1 MLNLTKNKIIDTNI
15 FYILFV
21 CLFSFIINFYYSKF
35 GTFPIDTFLHYDSGS
50 RILKGELPIRD
61 FWIVSGLTT
70 DFLQSIF
77 FKIFGIN
84 WFAYTFHSSLFNSF
98 ISTIVYLFFLG
109 LKLNRFKA
117 FIFSIS
123 FATLS
128 YTISGTPFV
137 DLHATYFLL
146 VVTLLII
153 NNLNTSKKYFWP
165 IIIFL
170 FFLSFFS
177 KQVPAAYAG
186 LFYSIILTSYFILK
200 KNYKTLIINFSS
212 IIFFLIFLYF
222 LLKIFEIDLKSFYI
236 QFIDYPRSIGSE
248 RLFNFNV
255 TFESIFNKY
264 KFLILPLVLLTY
276 LKLKKKDTLEAR
288 VNFFIF
294 VSFIGLMVFH
304 QLMTKNQIY
313 IYFLVPILFGVLQSE
328 LELSKNKFKNFFSI
342 SLIFLLVFITIKYH
356 LRFNENRKFHEL
368 TKAALSQSVKADTIH
383 LSLKGL
389 YWLNPHYSDSAQNE
403 IKILKKGYDK
413 IINSNKKIMLISH
426 YQFFDSITEKNLN
439 SPNKTFTIDGAS
451 MPLIGNKYFEFYKN
465 FLKNKIDKSNI
476 NEILIFKH
484 ENIPEEVFTNYINK
498 ECFEIYE
505 DEIFYIYKLICP
517 K

>member
-15 FYILFV
+15 FYILFI
-21 CLFSFIINFYYSKF
+21 CLFSFIINFYYSKL

-50 RILKGELPIRD
+50 RILKSEIPIRD

-70 DFLQSIF
+70 DILQSMF

-84 WFAYTFHSSLFNSF
+84 WLAYTFHSSLFNSF
-98 ISTIVYLFFLG
+98 ISTIAYLFFLG
-109 LKLNRFKA
+109 LKITRFKA
-117 FIFSIS
+117 FIFCIS

-146 VVTLLII
+146 VATLLIL
-153 NNLNTSKKYFWP
+153 NNLNTTKKYFWP
-165 IIIFL
+165 VIIFF

-186 LFYSIILTSYFILK
+186 LFYSIILIFYFILR
-200 KNYKTLIINFSS
+200 KNYTSLFINFIS

-222 LLKIFEIDLKSFYI
+222 LLRSFEIDIKNFYI
-236 QFIDYPRSIGSE
+236 QFLDYPRSIGSE

-255 TFESIFNKY
+255 SFESIFNKY
-264 KFLILPLVLLTY
+264 KFLILPLVLLIY

-288 VNFFIF
+288 VSFCIFI
-294 VSFIGLMVFH
+294 SFIVVMVFH

-313 IYFLVPILFGVLQSE
+313 IYFLVPILFGVLESE
-328 LELSKNKFKNFFSI
+328 IEVSKNKFKKFFSI

-368 TKAALSQSVKADTIH
+368 TKAELSQSVKADTIH
-383 LSLKGL
+383 PSLKGL
-389 YWLNPHYSDSAQNE
+389 YWKNPHYSGSAQNE

-413 IINSNKKIMLISH
+413 ITNSNKKIMLISH
-426 YQFFDSITEKNLN
+426 YQFFDSITQKNLN

-451 MPLIGNKYFEFYKN
+451 MPLKGNKYYEFYKN
-465 FLKNKIDKSNI
+465 FLKNKINKSNI

-484 ENIPEEVFTNYINK
+484 ENIPGEVITNYIDI
-498 ECFEIYE
+498 ECFEIIE